1 MIKETIVLEDDIE
14 YIITDT
20 IKDYVYL
27 NNINDLEDFCIR
39 KKIKENDEFYL
50 IGLENDKEFYNA
62 LKLFEQK
69 YK

>member
-1 MIKETIVLEDDIE
+1 MIKETIVLEDGIE

-50 IGLENDKEFYNA
+50 IGLENDEEFYNA

-69 YK
+69 YQ